1 MNGIRRLGV
10 LFMALALALMG
21 MNPAL
26 ALEMLT
32 PTVIEDTSGLAWAE
46 YLTEDDVV
54 GWDEQDTMEF
64 YESYIGHFD
73 DFVYINENTE
83 VGDLA
88 YYVYDPTMHGFDPNQ
103 AYPVSIWFHGGGNQS
118 LGKKAMVYGGA
129 ATYASD
135 EYQQDIGGMYI
146 IVPIASEAGWTAGT
160 VNAIKGMYDNVRA
173 SHRTTDELI
182 VCGTSAGGLM
192 VNRWL
197 EQYAY
202 LTDIVFWM
210 STTIPDAETVQ
221 KYSDMGIHMWF
232 EVALHDETGAYDNSF
247 PNGTAAYDGIEN
259 FEYTVFEWAR
269 WGNGM
274 IAALGE
280 DNMYNGQHCTCI
292 QVLRN
297 LIQADGTPDDPA
309 HPDGVTGWIRDQLL
323 EIRGAGQD

>member
-1 MNGIRRLGV
+1 MQGIRKFII
-10 LFMALALALMG
+10 LFMALMLTLMSMSSALAV
-21 MNPAL
+21 
-26 ALEMLT
+26 EILT

-54 GWDEQDTMEF
+54 GWDEQETMEF
-64 YESYIGHFD
+64 YDSYIEYFD

-88 YYVYDPTMHGFDPNQ
+88 YYVYDPTMHGFDPDQ
-103 AYPVSIWFHGGGNQS
+103 EYPVSIWFHGGGNQAF
-118 LGKKAMVYGGA
+118 GKRAMVYAGA
-129 ATYASD
+129 ATYASK
-135 EYQQDIGGMYI
+135 EYQQDVGGMYI
-146 IVPIASEAGWTAGT
+146 IVPISGEEGWTVGT
-160 VNAIKGMYDNVRA
+160 VGAVKGMYDIVRA

-182 VCGTSAGGLM
+182 VCGTSAGGTM
-192 VNRWL
+192 VNLWL

-210 STTIPDAETVQ
+210 SATIPDAETVQ
-221 KYSDMGIHMWF
+221 KYSDMGIHMWY
-232 EVALHDETGAYDNSF
+232 EVAMHDEKKPYNERFTSGVPAYEN
-247 PNGTAAYDGIEN
+247 IEN
-259 FEYTVFEWAR
+259 FEYTIFEWVR

-280 DNMYNGQHCTCI
+280 DNMYDGQHCTCI

-309 HPDGVTGWIRDQLL
+309 HPDGVTGWVRDQLL
-323 EIRGAGQD
+323 EIRSGEQD